1 MEIVKF
7 ALLALVF
14 AVVTVTLNSFNKE
27 FALYSLIAGGVILTF
42 AAVEL
47 IGGAFGIFS
56 NLLSGLPVPE
66 DALKIIIKVIAIC
79 YVAEF
84 STGLLIDFGMKSLAD
99 KLSLITKIIILVTAY
114 PLVARFLEVM
124 RSLV

>member
-47 IGGAFGIFS
+47 IGGALGIFS

>member
-47 IGGAFGIFS
+47 IGGALGIFS

-114 PLVARFLEVM
+114 PLVARFLELM

>member
-66 DALKIIIKVIAIC
+66 DALKIIIKVVAIC

-114 PLVARFLEVM
+114 PLVARFLELM
-124 RSLV
+124 RSLA

>member
-66 DALKIIIKVIAIC
+66 DALKIIIKVVAIC

-99 KLSLITKIIILVTAY
+99 KLSLITKIIILVTSY

>member
-47 IGGAFGIFS
+47 IGGALGIFS

-99 KLSLITKIIILVTAY
+99 KLSLVTKIIILVTAY

>member
-66 DALKIIIKVIAIC
+66 DALKIILKVVAIC

-114 PLVARFLEVM
+114 PLVARFLELM
-124 RSLV
+124 RSLA

>member
-66 DALKIIIKVIAIC
+66 DALKIIIKVVAIC

-124 RSLV
+124 RSLL

>member
-66 DALKIIIKVIAIC
+66 DSLKIIIKVVAIC

>member
-47 IGGAFGIFS
+47 IGGALGIFS

-66 DALKIIIKVIAIC
+66 DALKIIIKVVVIC

-114 PLVARFLEVM
+114 PLVARFLELM

>member
-27 FALYSLIAGGVILTF
+27 FALYSLISGGVILTF

-66 DALKIIIKVIAIC
+66 DALKIIIKVVAIC

>member
-7 ALLALVF
+7 ALLSLVF

-47 IGGAFGIFS
+47 IGGALGIFS

-66 DALKIIIKVIAIC
+66 DALKIIIKVVAIC

-114 PLVARFLEVM
+114 PLVARFLELM
-124 RSLV
+124 RSLA

>member
-66 DALKIIIKVIAIC
+66 DALKIIIKVVAIC

-84 STGLLIDFGMKSLAD
+84 STGLLIDFAMKSLAD

>member
-66 DALKIIIKVIAIC
+66 DALKIIIQVIAIC

-114 PLVARFLEVM
+114 PLVARFLELM

>member
-66 DALKIIIKVIAIC
+66 DALKIIIKVVAIC

-99 KLSLITKIIILVTAY
+99 KLSLITKIIILLTAY

>member
-1 MEIVKF
+1 MEILKF

-66 DALKIIIKVIAIC
+66 DSLKIIIKVVAIC

-99 KLSLITKIIILVTAY
+99 KLSLITKIIILLTAY
-114 PLVARFLEVM
+114 PLAAKFLELM

>member
-47 IGGAFGIFS
+47 IGGALGIFS
-56 NLLSGLPVPE
+56 NLLSGLPVSE
-66 DALKIIIKVIAIC
+66 DALKIIIKVVAIC

>member
-66 DALKIIIKVIAIC
+66 DALKIIIKVVAIC

-114 PLVARFLEVM
+114 PLVARFLELI
-124 RSLV
+124 RSLA

>member
-114 PLVARFLEVM
+114 PLVARFLELM

>member
-66 DALKIIIKVIAIC
+66 DALKIIIKVVAIC

-114 PLVARFLEVM
+114 PLVAKFLEVM

>member
-1 MEIVKF
+1 METVKF

-56 NLLSGLPVPE
+56 NLLSGLPVSE
-66 DALKIIIKVIAIC
+66 DALKIIIKVVAIC

>member
-66 DALKIIIKVIAIC
+66 DALKIIIKVVAIC

>member
-99 KLSLITKIIILVTAY
+99 KLSLITKIIILVTSY
-114 PLVARFLEVM
+114 PLVARFLEIM

>member
-1 MEIVKF
+1 MEILKF

-56 NLLSGLPVPE
+56 NLLSGLPLP
-66 DALKIIIKVIAIC
+66 DDSLKIIIKVVAIC

-114 PLVARFLEVM
+114 PLAAKFLELM

>member
-47 IGGAFGIFS
+47 IGGALGIFS

-66 DALKIIIKVIAIC
+66 DALKIIIKVVAIC

-114 PLVARFLEVM
+114 PLVARFLELM
-124 RSLV
+124 RSLA

>member
-47 IGGAFGIFS
+47 IGGALGIFS

-66 DALKIIIKVIAIC
+66 DALKIIIKVVAIC

-114 PLVARFLEVM
+114 PLVARFLELM

>member
-66 DALKIIIKVIAIC
+66 EALKIIIKVIAIC

>member
-66 DALKIIIKVIAIC
+66 DALKIIIKVVAIC

-114 PLVARFLEVM
+114 PLVVRFLEVM

>member
-66 DALKIIIKVIAIC
+66 DALKIIIKVVAIC

-124 RSLV
+124 RSLA

>member
-47 IGGAFGIFS
+47 IGGALGIFS

-66 DALKIIIKVIAIC
+66 DALKIIIKVVAIC

>member
-66 DALKIIIKVIAIC
+66 DTLKIIIKVVAIC

>member
-14 AVVTVTLNSFNKE
+14 AIVTVTLNSFNKE

-66 DALKIIIKVIAIC
+66 DALKIIIKVVAIC

>member
-27 FALYSLIAGGVILTF
+27 FALYSLIAGGIILTF

-66 DALKIIIKVIAIC
+66 DALKIIIKVVAIC

>member
-66 DALKIIIKVIAIC
+66 DALKIIIKVVAIC

-114 PLVARFLEVM
+114 PLVARFLELM

>member
-66 DALKIIIKVIAIC
+66 DALKIIIKVVAIC

-99 KLSLITKIIILVTAY
+99 RLSLITKIIILVTAY

>member
-42 AAVEL
+42 SAVEL

-66 DALKIIIKVIAIC
+66 DALKIIIKVVAIC

-114 PLVARFLEVM
+114 PLVARFLELM
-124 RSLV
+124 RSLA

>member
-7 ALLALVF
+7 ALLALVL

-47 IGGAFGIFS
+47 IGGALGIFS

>member
-66 DALKIIIKVIAIC
+66 DALKIIIKVVAIC

-124 RSLV
+124 HSLV

>member
-47 IGGAFGIFS
+47 IGGALGIFS

-114 PLVARFLEVM
+114 PLVARFLELM
-124 RSLV
+124 RSLA

>member
-66 DALKIIIKVIAIC
+66 DALKIIIKVVAIC

-84 STGLLIDFGMKSLAD
+84 STGL
-99 KLSLITKIIILVTAY
+99 
-114 PLVARFLEVM
+114 
-124 RSLV
+124 

>member
-1 MEIVKF
+1 MEILKF

-66 DALKIIIKVIAIC
+66 DLLKIIIKVVAIC

-114 PLVARFLEVM
+114 PLAAKFLELM